1 MKRTEPSTVVSQRVA
16 DILAERILSGELKP
30 DARIKQDELAAELN
44 ISRIPVRDAL
54 RILETRG
61 LVSLRPNIG
70 ARVTSSTV
78 RDMEI
83 SYRIRETLEPML
95 LAESL
100 PNLTDD
106 DIEEMRSALAELNE
120 VTDVERFLPLD
131 RQFHWIAFRGHN
143 APQLV
148 QIVERLWDTTH
159 SYRRA
164 YAKLSLKNGGKVMR
178 TEHEMIFSAIERREI
193 ETAQAVLVMHI
204 RRTRVG
210 LANYGYLIGADP
222 VVRTSPY

>member
-1 MKRTEPSTVVSQRVA
+1 MKKAEQSTVASQRVA
-16 DILAERILSGELKP
+16 DHLAERILSGELKP

-61 LVSLRPNIG
+61 LVSLRPNVG
-70 ARVTSSTV
+70 ARVTSSTA

-83 SYRIRETLEPML
+83 SYRIREALEPML
-95 LAESL
+95 LAESI
-100 PNLTDD
+100 PHLTDT
-106 DIEEMRSALAELNE
+106 DIDEMRSALIELNSS
-120 VTDVERFLPLD
+120 TDVEQFLPLD
-131 RQFHWIAFRGHN
+131 RHFHWIAFRGAN
-143 APQLV
+143 TPQLV
-148 QIVERLWDTTH
+148 QIVERLWDTTQ

-164 YAKLSLKNGGKVMR
+164 YAKLSLKNGGKVMQA
-178 TEHEMIFSAIERREI
+178 EHEMLFSAIERREV
-193 ETAQAVLVMHI
+193 ETTQALLVVHI

>member
-1 MKRTEPSTVVSQRVA
+1 MKKTEPSTVVSQRVA

-61 LVSLRPNIG
+61 LVSLRPNVG
-70 ARVTSSTV
+70 ARVTSSTI

-83 SYRIRETLEPML
+83 SYRVREALEPML
-95 LAESL
+95 LAESMPHL
-100 PNLTDD
+100 SDA
-106 DIEEMRSALAELNE
+106 DIEEMRHALAELNLA
-120 VTDVERFLPLD
+120 TDAEHFLPLD

-143 APQLV
+143 APQLM
-148 QIVERLWDTTH
+148 QIVERLWDSTQ

-164 YAKLSLKNGGKVMR
+164 YAKLSLKNGGTVMR
-178 TEHEMIFSAIERREI
+178 TEHEMLFSAIERREV

-210 LANYGYLIGADP
+210 LANYSYLIGADP

>member
-1 MKRTEPSTVVSQRVA
+1 MKQTEPSTVASQRVA

-30 DARIKQDELAAELN
+30 DTRIKQDELAAELN

-70 ARVTSSTV
+70 ARVTGSTA

-95 LAESL
+95 LAESM
-100 PNLTDD
+100 PNLTDA
-106 DIEEMRSALAELNE
+106 DIEEMRVALIELNE
-120 VTDVERFLPLD
+120 VTDVECFLPLD
-131 RQFHWIAFRGHN
+131 KQFHWIAFRRHE
-143 APQLV
+143 APQLA

-164 YAKLSLKNGGKVMR
+164 YAKLSLKNGGKVMQ
-178 TEHEMIFSAIERREI
+178 TEHEMFFSAIERREI
-193 ETAQAVLVMHI
+193 EMAQAVLAMHV

-222 VVRTSPY
+222 VVRTSAY